1 MALPSFLIVGAM
13 KAGTTSMFDDL
24 RTHPG
29 VFGPA
34 DKEPGNLCRD
44 DVLTPEGLRAYERLF
59 EHAGGRACFEAS
71 TYYTML
77 PVHKGVA
84 ERARRVLGD
93 GLRVVY
99 IVREPV
105 ARTVSHHLHAL
116 NAGDTPADIDRA
128 VREDP
133 RLIEYSRYAHQIEPW
148 RATLGDERVCVVQFE
163 HYVANR
169 AQTAG
174 LVQAFLGLDPRPDL
188 IDPDRASNASGAKAV
203 HTGLTRRVARSS
215 AYRRL
220 VRPLLPGGLKR
231 RLGGA
236 VMKAARTESAA
247 PSAETVERILDAT
260 REDVR
265 AIAGLVRTPVPA
277 GGLLWDEGDTRR
289 RYAAVREGE
298 ASGGG

>member
-1 MALPSFLIVGAM
+1 MALPGFLIVGAM

-24 RTHPG
+24 RTHPD

-44 DVLTPEGLRAYERLF
+44 DVLTPEGQRAYEQLF
-59 EHAGGRACFEAS
+59 DGAGERVCFEAS
-71 TYYTML
+71 TYYTMH
-77 PVHKGVA
+77 PRHRGVP
-84 ERARRVLGD
+84 ERAVRLLGD
-93 GLRVVY
+93 GLRAVY
-99 IVREPV
+99 LVREPV

-116 NAGDTPADIDRA
+116 NADDTPADIDRA
-128 VREDP
+128 VREDT
-133 RLIEYSRYAHQIEPW
+133 RLIDYSRYASQIAPW
-148 RATLGDERVCVVQFE
+148 REALGDDRVCVVQFE

-169 AQTAG
+169 AETAA

-188 IDPDRASNASGAKAV
+188 VDPSRASNASGTKAV
-203 HTGLTRRVARSS
+203 HTGMTRRIAQSS

-236 VMKAARTESAA
+236 VMKAARSEAA
-247 PSAETVERILDAT
+247 VPSAETVELILDAT

-265 AIAGLVRTPVPA
+265 AIAPLVRTPHE
-277 GGLLWDEGDTRR
+277 GLIWDEDATRR
-289 RYAAVREGE
+289 RYE
-298 ASGGG
+298 ALRAGG